1 MTVANITTGGAS
13 YQDIEWHSINWDKAH
28 KLVRRL
34 QVRIAKA
41 VSEGRWNKVKALQRL
56 LAHSFSGKAVAV
68 KRVTEN
74 HGKKTPGVDGGN
86 LEHTGTK
93 SQSYRL
99 TQPERVSA
107 PTVETGQHSQGKR
120 ETAFFRDTDHEG
132 QGYAGITPTGL
143 TTHR

>member
-1 MTVANITTGGAS
+1 MTVVNITTGAAS

-74 HGKKTPGVDGGN
+74 HGKKTPGVD
-86 LEHTGTK
+86 
-93 SQSYRL
+93 
-99 TQPERVSA
+99 
-107 PTVETGQHSQGKR
+107 R
-120 ETAFFRDTDHEG
+120 ETWN
-132 QGYAGITPTGL
+132 TPELKAKAIGSL
-143 TTHR
+143 NRKG